1 VLYGAADEAK
11 LRWLRGP
18 GEPGSDSAP
27 QVAALCEFL
36 RHCDGATDHR
46 AVAAVLDRL
55 RTLGAGASGAGE
67 TLSDLLG
74 HRSSLY
80 RDRDKIQVVRL
91 RSYILVTL
99 SDIGVPRSSEPL
111 LADAIEHFDERLM
124 AVEIGSAARAVG
136 MLGHA
141 GRRFILSLVGM
152 LSEYLSEQEFTLV
165 RYEQEFTRSE
175 ATTIQLEAIRA
186 LGMICTERDV
196 TAVEALRAFAVADR
210 LSQRDPR
217 TVDVAGAAL
226 RAIQQRASL
235 DELSR
240 IDP

>member
-1 VLYGAADEAK
+1 MSLKTLQRACFLLASCCQATGCHSPPDARVAHYTTTSAEIDASPAVLYGAADEAK

-111 LADAIEHFDERLM
+111 LADAIEHCDERLM
-124 AVEIGSAARAVG
+124 AVEI
-136 MLGHA
+136 
-141 GRRFILSLVGM
+141 
-152 LSEYLSEQEFTLV
+152 
-165 RYEQEFTRSE
+165 
-175 ATTIQLEAIRA
+175 
-186 LGMICTERDV
+186 
-196 TAVEALRAFAVADR
+196 
-210 LSQRDPR
+210 
-217 TVDVAGAAL
+217 
-226 RAIQQRASL
+226 
-235 DELSR
+235 
-240 IDP
+240 